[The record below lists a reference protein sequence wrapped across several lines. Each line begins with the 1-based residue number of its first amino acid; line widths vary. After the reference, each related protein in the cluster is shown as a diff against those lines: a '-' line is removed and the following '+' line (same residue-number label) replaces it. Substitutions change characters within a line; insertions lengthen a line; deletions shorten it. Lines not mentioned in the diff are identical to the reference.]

1 MTGRI
6 DRALARRTQEAE
18 PGGGALAA
26 PNVWRLLET
35 PADSGAR
42 NMATDMTLTESVRE
56 TGQPA
61 LRFYRWWPP
70 CLSFGRNQ
78 PARGRYD
85 EGEAERRGIDFVRR
99 PTGGRPVYH
108 HHEITYSLSVPER
121 LLGGPRRTYEAIHKA
136 LLTGLRLLGAATDI
150 VEAAGPALRPSTLPC
165 FQEVDRGAI
174 VSGSRKLVASAQL
187 REAGVLLQH
196 GSLLLTGDQ
205 SPSLALLRVRSE
217 HDRVERAAALD
228 ELLRTLPTWS
238 ELVDALAG
246 GFERL
251 LGVHLVES
259 SLTAEEHAR
268 VIEHSRLFSD
278 PEWTWRL

>member
-1 MTGRI
+1 MAI
-6 DRALARRTQEAE
+6 DMALA
-18 PGGGALAA
+18 
-26 PNVWRLLET
+26 
-35 PADSGAR
+35 D
-42 NMATDMTLTESVRE
+42 SVRE

-85 EGEAERRGIDFVRR
+85 EREAERRGIDFVRR

-108 HHEITYSLSVPER
+108 HHEITYSLSVPDR
-121 LLGGPRRTYEAIHKA
+121 LLGGPRRTHEAIHKA
-136 LLTGLRLLGAATDI
+136 LLAGLRLLGAETDI
-150 VEAAGPALRPSTLPC
+150 VDAPASV
-165 FQEVDRGAI
+165 E
-174 VSGSRKLVASAQL
+174 
-187 REAGVLLQH
+187 
-196 GSLLLTGDQ
+196 
-205 SPSLALLRVRSE
+205 LLRVRRE
-217 HDRVERAAALD
+217 EDRIENATALD
-228 ELLRTLPTWS
+228 QLLEHLPTWS

-259 SLTAEEHAR
+259 SLNAVEHAR
-268 VIEHSRLFSD
+268 LIEHSRRFSD